1 MAILTDGI
9 SSDGFGA
16 GRIKIW
22 RTGDFLGQASG
33 MNYLNPA
40 SCSINASLDR
50 VELSFPSSPG
60 GGPHGSSHLSTGT
73 DPIPAGNLDIT
84 GVTSDFQVAG
94 SLGVGTMPTVARD
107 INVKSD
113 STARIYVEND
123 GTAAFSL
130 EVIQSTDPNFPNI
143 LVIEGVNTSFTYFCG
158 PLGFLFSTQPLSLGP
173 NICYFSS
180 SEIEFY
186 VPLKMQGDIHLENN
200 TLYLDPDLTASIS
213 YVAASRL
220 ISFSWAT
227 EILGRL
233 EINGALTMRGG
244 AGTYL
249 GVPAMTT
256 AERPTVPEG
265 SYGIIFNTETN
276 QFEGWNG
283 ENWVIL
289 G

>member
-143 LVIEGVNTSFTYFCG
+143 
-158 PLGFLFSTQPLSLGP
+158 
-173 NICYFSS
+173 
-180 SEIEFY
+180 
-186 VPLKMQGDIHLENN
+186 
-200 TLYLDPDLTASIS
+200 
-213 YVAASRL
+213 
-220 ISFSWAT
+220 SFSWAT